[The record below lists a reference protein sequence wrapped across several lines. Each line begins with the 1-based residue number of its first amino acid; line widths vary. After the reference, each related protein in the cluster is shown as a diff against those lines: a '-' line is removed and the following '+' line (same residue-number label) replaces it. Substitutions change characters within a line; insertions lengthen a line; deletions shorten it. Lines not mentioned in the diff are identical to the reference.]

1 VSDFSSEKFI
11 SKVRFS
17 VAVSVERVVGRCRLN
32 VNVYP
37 VTLCVV
43 SLYTGV
49 KLPINT
55 NVDVEDVVDSA
66 RIGVPVSFRAIS
78 DCMRVYFYRSSP
90 ELVRR
95 GLIPAVGCLGYVEAV
110 EGRYRVKYV
119 PTLMGVIDSAIYLA
133 LFNTLLSELD
143 KYGIKL
149 SPETVHA
156 LVRFMRFMVF
166 WELLS
171 EYEKVPYILSEKLYY
186 MAHDCDRRL
195 SQGSCSDDLCEKV
208 RERCE
213 GAKRGI
219 ERLRGELL
227 HAAVITKT
235 IAGVEVEGFDLRQL
249 GNVFMKVYNVAGK
262 YAERF
267 IKIGDSAE
275 DWRKLRG
282 NLQELFSECC
292 LNEPDAIKLLEWV
305 KALEVVHSFYD
316 VMASTAAIRL
326 TIMLMGNLSKPVT
339 PVAAGLE
346 NKQSRLRR

>member
-1 VSDFSSEKFI
+1 MSDFSSEKFI

-17 VAVSVERVVGRCRLN
+17 VTVGAERVVGRCRLN
-32 VNVYP
+32 ANVYP
-37 VTLCVV
+37 AVSCVA
-43 SLYTGV
+43 SLYAGV
-49 KLPINT
+49 RLPISTST
-55 NVDVEDVVDSA
+55 NIEDVADNAS
-66 RIGVPVSFRAIS
+66 IGKPVSFRAIQG
-78 DCMRVYFYRSSP
+78 CMRVYFGKSSP

-95 GLIPAVGCLGYVEAV
+95 GLIPAVGCLGYVEV
-110 EGRYRVKYV
+110 VKGPYRVKYV
-119 PTLMGVIDSAIYLA
+119 PTLMGVIDSAIYIA

-171 EYEKVPYILSEKLYY
+171 EYEKVPYILSKKLYY

-208 RERCE
+208 RESCE

-275 DWRKLRG
+275 VWRKLRG

-305 KALEVVHSFYD
+305 KALEVIHSYYD